1 MLAVLFTNSAGKA
14 HNQGATFL
22 SVTLAHAPKQSV
34 SETVKHALC
43 SE

>member
-1 MLAVLFTNSAGKA
+1 MLEVIFTNSAGKA

-34 SETVKHALC
+34 KQ
-43 SE
+43 